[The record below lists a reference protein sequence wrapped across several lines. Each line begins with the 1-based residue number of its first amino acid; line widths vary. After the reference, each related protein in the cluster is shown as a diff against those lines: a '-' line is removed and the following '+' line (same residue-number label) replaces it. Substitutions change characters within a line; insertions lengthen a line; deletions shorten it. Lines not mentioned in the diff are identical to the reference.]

1 MVMIEKAY
9 AKVNLALNVF
19 KKNENNYHDL
29 ESIMLPL
36 QLHDTIEI
44 AILPPENTDDFITC
58 DDYSLKVV
66 KYNLCHKAIDVCR
79 KRWNFKE
86 KFRVVIHKRIFIQ
99 SGLGGGSADA
109 AATIRGII
117 KLLKLNPTDQEL
129 IEIGIELGS
138 DVPFCLFSKPSVVK
152 QIGQSLTFFEHKR
165 DDYVLIVKYPLGLS
179 TQEVFEESDKHE
191 LDSCN
196 LEEVK
201 GEFIN
206 GNPNLK
212 NSAVNALQKVSFG
225 MLPEL
230 EKLYN
235 LLKEENFDFVQ
246 MTGSGSAIFCLTKN
260 KKLANK
266 MEEKYFKKGY
276 QVELTQFLIN

>member
-1 MVMIEKAY
+1 MSMIEKAY

-19 KKNENNYHDL
+19 DKNENNYHDL

-36 QLHDTIEI
+36 QLHDTIDI
-44 AILPPENTDDFITC
+44 SILPPENTDDFITC

-79 KRWNFKE
+79 RKWNFKE

-129 IEIGIELGS
+129 TEIGIELGS
-138 DVPFCLFSKPSVVK
+138 DVPFCLFSRPAVVS
-152 QIGQSLTFFEHKR
+152 QIGQKLNFFEHKR
-165 DDYVLIVKYPLGLS
+165 DDYVLIVKFPIGLS
-179 TQEVFEESDKHE
+179 TQEVFEESDKHQ

-196 LEEVK
+196 LDDVK
-201 GEFIN
+201 KDFIEDN
-206 GNPNLK
+206 SYLK
-212 NSAVNALQKVSFG
+212 NVAVNALQKVSFF

-235 LLKEENFDFVQ
+235 MLKEENFDFVQ

-276 QVELTQFLIN
+276 QVELTKFLVN

>member
-19 KKNENNYHDL
+19 EKNENNYHDL

-99 SGLGGGSADA
+99 SGLGGGSAALVIQAPEGVQVAEGLEHGGEGFLLLPGLGVPLPDLGGEGLVFLLQ
-109 AATIRGII
+109 IRHLGL
-117 KLLKLNPTDQEL
+117 KLLVLLQPVLQGLQGGVGGGLQVVQGLPVGAVLHEEGHEQQQEGGG
-129 IEIGIELGS
+129 EEDHQVEDHRGAVLGG
-138 DVPFCLFSKPSVVK
+138 PFV
-152 QIGQSLTFFEHKR
+152 
-165 DDYVLIVKYPLGLS
+165 LGLVL
-179 TQEVFEESDKHE
+179 QIV
-191 LDSCN
+191 L
-196 LEEVK
+196 L
-201 GEFIN
+201 
-206 GNPNLK
+206 
-212 NSAVNALQKVSFG
+212 SAVFAQRPRAPFPRPG
-225 MLPEL
+225 
-230 EKLYN
+230 
-235 LLKEENFDFVQ
+235 
-246 MTGSGSAIFCLTKN
+246 T
-260 KKLANK
+260 
-266 MEEKYFKKGY
+266 
-276 QVELTQFLIN
+276 